1 MSGLIEPISVAR
13 VLAAIEQVVG
23 PGRVPPGSDGELALS
38 NGGLWLGS
46 LELVEII
53 VACENAFGVALDP
66 EKDLTPET
74 LRTAGNLTASL
85 NAVRARTIEAV
96 K

>member
-1 MSGLIEPISVAR
+1 MSEPISVAS
-13 VLAAIEQVVG
+13 VVSAIEGVVG
-23 PGRVPPGSDGELALS
+23 PGRVPPGSGADLALS

-53 VACENAFGVALDP
+53 VACENTFGIALDP

-74 LRTAGNLTASL
+74 LRTVGNLAASL
-85 NAVRARTIEAV
+85 NAVRARTIEGV